1 MRALALVGLLLASPL
16 NAADYQVTTNAAPF
30 GEQPSSF
37 REIDFPASHFIEKG
51 QESTGSFSSE
61 ASSFDLKPMDE
72 ETRLKTE
79 NSLTALGARQEGKH
93 IIVNLPADV
102 LFDFD
107 KSDIRPDA
115 RRVLSQLSETLV
127 AMEPKKVL
135 IVGHTDSKGSDEY
148 NDKLSKRRAASVKSW
163 LSKNGV
169 TSSMVTEGKGERFPV
184 APNQTAQG
192 ADNPEG
198 RQKNRRVEFVIGED

>member
-1 MRALALVGLLLASPL
+1 
-16 NAADYQVTTNAAPF
+16 
-30 GEQPSSF
+30 
-37 REIDFPASHFIEKG
+37 
-51 QESTGSFSSE
+51 
-61 ASSFDLKPMDE
+61 
-72 ETRLKTE
+72 
-79 NSLTALGARQEGKH
+79 
-93 IIVNLPADV
+93 
-102 LFDFD
+102 
-107 KSDIRPDA
+107 
-115 RRVLSQLSETLV
+115 
-127 AMEPKKVL
+127 MEPKKVL
-135 IVGHTDSKGSDEY
+135 IVGHTDSKGSDDY

>member
-1 MRALALVGLLLASPL
+1 MRALALVGLLFASPVD
-16 NAADYQVTTNAAPF
+16 AADYQVTREVKPF

-37 REIDFPASHFIEKG
+37 REIDFSVSSFAERS

-72 ETRLKTE
+72 QTRVKTE
-79 NSLTALGARQEGKH
+79 SSLMALGARQEGKH

-107 KSDIRPDA
+107 KADIRADA
-115 RRVLSQLSETLV
+115 KRVLSQLSETLV
-127 AMEPKKVL
+127 AMGPGKVL
-135 IVGHTDSKGSDEY
+135 IVGHTDSKGSNDY
-148 NDKLSKRRAASVKSW
+148 NDKLSKRRAASVKTW
-163 LSKNGV
+163 LSKSGV
-169 TSSMVTEGKGERFPV
+169 KSPMVTEGKGEHLPV